1 MINKSLLVRVFG
13 HTATLFHHDTM
24 VIDRW
29 LWLKKKLPITKD
41 KETLIDIGC
50 GSGAFTIG
58 SAKRGYKSLG
68 LSWDERNQ
76 NVAEERSVI
85 CNAHNT
91 KYETYDVRKL
101 EDRSDLH
108 EKFNIAIC
116 VEVIEHIID
125 DQKLFREIVKCIKPG
140 GRLLLTAP
148 YYDGSPFVNDD
159 IGPFDQEEEDGNHVR
174 KGYTKGM
181 LLELCNDSNLILEE
195 VSYCSGF
202 FSQII
207 TGFLRFLE
215 VNINPML
222 AWVIV
227 LPLRIIPLI
236 FDKPISKIFN
246 WSGYSIC
253 MEAYKPKQQ

>member
-1 MINKSLLVRVFG
+1 MIDKSLLVRVFG
-13 HTATLFHHDTM
+13 HTATLFHHDTL

-50 GSGAFTIG
+50 GTGSFTIG

-85 CNAHNT
+85 CNAHNA
-91 KYETYDVRKL
+91 KYETYDIRKL

-108 EKFNIAIC
+108 EKSNIAIC
-116 VEVIEHIID
+116 SEVIEHIID

-148 YYDGSPFVNDD
+148 YYDGNPIVNDN
-159 IGPFDQEEEDGNHVR
+159 IGPFDKVEEDGSHVR

-202 FSQII
+202 FSQKI

-215 VNINPML
+215 DNIDPML
-222 AWVIV
+222 AWLIV

-246 WSGYSIC
+246 WPGYSIC